1 MTRSSGILLHP
12 SSLPGPYGI
21 GDVGKR
27 ARSFID
33 WLFAASQ
40 TLWQV
45 LPLGPTGYGDSPYAS
60 FSTFAG
66 NPLLIGIDD
75 LIEAGFL
82 KKDELKDQPFFN
94 TSRIDYASLIPWKQN
109 LLRKAADRFVENASI
124 EEKSKYSSFKQENSW
139 WLDDYALFMDIK
151 EYYDSISLRRGRKGA
166 IWSNSWPIDMAL
178 RNEDSIHRWRTS
190 PDHERNIEKNKI
202 IQFFFFSQW
211 FALKEYAREKNIQ
224 IIGDIP
230 IFVAPDSVDV
240 WANRELFQLNPK
252 GEPLSVAGVPPDYFS
267 TTGQLWGN
275 PLFNWQ
281 RLKELDY
288 AWWVRRIKHTLT
300 LVDLVRI
307 DHFRGFD
314 AYWSVPYGST
324 TAETGIWVPG
334 PGVDFFSKLKESIYP
349 LPILAEDLGVITDS
363 VRALRDDFNLPG
375 MKILQFAFDSKE
387 SGKGIDTSNTF
398 LPHMY
403 TPNSVVYTGTHDN
416 DTTAGWLEKST
427 RKEKAFL
434 MHYLGGKRTNYLKEM
449 IRLAFASVSSFAI
462 IPMQDILGLGS
473 EARMNTPSTLGGN
486 WVWRLENRNLDKASS
501 TLLKDLSEIYARN
514 RK

>member
-12 SSLPGPYGI
+12 TSLPGPYGI
-21 GDVGKR
+21 GDVGKN
-27 ARSFID
+27 ARSFVD
-33 WLFAASQ
+33 WLADASQ

-75 LIEAGFL
+75 LIEADYLEHDDL
-82 KKDELKDQPFFN
+82 KNQPPF
-94 TSRIDYASLIPWKQN
+94 TVSRIDYAALIPWKQS
-109 LLRKAADRFVENASI
+109 LLYKAADRFL
-124 EEKSKYSSFKQENSW
+124 EKASFKEKASYASFKMDNGW
-139 WLDDYALFMDIK
+139 WLDDYSLFMDIK
-151 EYYDSISLRRGRKGA
+151 EYYDSISIQKGIA
-166 IWSNSWPIDMAL
+166 GTIWSNSWPIDLAL
-178 RNEDSIHRWRTS
+178 KNEDAICRWRSS
-190 PDHERNIEKNKI
+190 PDHKHSIERKNI

-211 FALKEYAREKNIQ
+211 FALKEYAIEKNIR

-240 WANRELFQLNPK
+240 WANRELFQLNNK
-252 GEPLSVAGVPPDYFS
+252 GEPLCVAGVPPDYFS
-267 TTGQLWGN
+267 ATGQLWGN
-275 PLFNWQ
+275 PLFDWK

-288 AWWVRRIKHTLT
+288 AWWIRRIKHTLSI
-300 LVDLVRI
+300 VDLVRI

-314 AYWSVPYGST
+314 AYWSVPYGAA
-324 TAETGIWVPG
+324 TAETGSWLPG
-334 PGVDFFSKLKESIYP
+334 PGIDFFSKLKEAINP

-416 DTTAGWLEKST
+416 DTTAGWLEKANK
-427 RKEKAFL
+427 KEKTFL
-434 MHYLGGKRTNYLKEM
+434 IHYLGGKRGNYLKEM
-449 IRLAFASVSSFAI
+449 IRMAFASVSSFAI
-462 IPMQDILGLGS
+462 IPMQDIMGLGS

-486 WVWRLENRNLDKASS
+486 WSWRLEAQYLNSEFASG
-501 TLLKDLSEIYARN
+501 LKELSETYSRN
-514 RK
+514 KG

>member
-1 MTRSSGILLHP
+1 MTRASGILLHP
-12 SSLPGPYGI
+12 VSLPGPYGI
-21 GDVGKR
+21 GDIGKNSR
-27 ARSFID
+27 FFVD
-33 WLFAASQ
+33 WLANASQ

-75 LIEAGFL
+75 LL
-82 KKDELKDQPFFN
+82 DEGYLEQTDLEGQALSN
-94 TSRIDYASLIPWKQN
+94 VTRIDYATLIPWKQS
-109 LLRKAADRFVENASI
+109 LICKAADRFI
-124 EEKSKYSSFKQENSW
+124 ERACIEKKTAYNSFKKENSW
-139 WLDDYALFMDIK
+139 WLDDYSLFMDIK
-151 EYYDSISLRRGRKGA
+151 EYYDSISIRSGIKGS
-166 IWSNSWPIDMAL
+166 IWSNSWPIDLAL
-178 RNEDSIHRWRTS
+178 RKEDAIHTWRTS
-190 PDHERNIEKNKI
+190 PDHERSIERKNI

-211 FALKEYAREKNIQ
+211 FALKKYAMDKNIR

-240 WANRELFQLNPK
+240 WSNKELFQLNAK

-267 TTGQLWGN
+267 ATGQLWGN

-281 RLKELDY
+281 RLKEFDY
-288 AWWVRRIKHTLT
+288 AWWIRRIKHTLT
-300 LVDLVRI
+300 MVDLVRI

-314 AYWSVPYGST
+314 AYWSVPYGYS
-324 TAETGIWVPG
+324 TAETGTWLPG
-334 PGVDFFSKLKESIYP
+334 PGMDFFSKLKESIDP
-349 LPILAEDLGVITDS
+349 LPILAEDLGVITES
-363 VRALRDDFNLPG
+363 VRALRDNFNFPG

-403 TPNSVVYTGTHDN
+403 TSNSVVYTGTHDN
-416 DTTAGWLEKST
+416 DTTAGWLSKANK
-427 RKEKAFL
+427 KEKAFL
-434 MHYLGGKRTNYLKEM
+434 KHYLGGKRSNYLKEM

-486 WVWRLENRNLDKASS
+486 WSWRLEAKDLDPISAS
-501 TLLKDLSEIYARN
+501 LLKDLSETYARN
-514 RK
+514 SI